1 MPTRLFFGVRPSMRS
16 AREPTRRSLAAGLTA
31 ALVGLLFVAACRE
44 EALPRVPE
52 GRLVRGPGGSARSVR
67 ALVPEGCRAG
77 EVFRRQPNGHAE
89 LVVAGTGLT
98 RGDVILWNGRSLTTG
113 FASSR
118 ALSVYVPPE
127 LLESP
132 GEVDVTVE
140 DTLDPTR
147 PKLHARFVVRPL
159 E

>member
-1 MPTRLFFGVRPSMRS
+1 MPTRHFFGARPS
-16 AREPTRRSLAAGLTA
+16 RRSPLLAAVLGLF
-31 ALVGLLFVAACRE
+31 LLAACRE
-44 EALPRVPE
+44 EALPRIDE

-67 ALVPEGCRAG
+67 ALVPERCRVG

-89 LVVAGTGLT
+89 LVVFGTGLT
-98 RGDVILWNGRSLTTG
+98 RGDAVLWNGRRLTTG

-132 GEVDVTVE
+132 GAVDVTVE
-140 DTLDPTR
+140 DTLEPAR
-147 PKLHARFVVRPL
+147 PKLRARFVVGWAP
-159 E
+159 